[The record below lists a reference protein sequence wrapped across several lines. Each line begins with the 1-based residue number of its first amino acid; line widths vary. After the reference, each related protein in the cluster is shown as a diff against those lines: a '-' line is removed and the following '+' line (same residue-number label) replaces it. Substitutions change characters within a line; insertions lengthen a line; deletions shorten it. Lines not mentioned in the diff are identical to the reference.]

1 MVFITVLYDLACH
14 KLLIKNHITP
24 DHADDNIIQ
33 TNILLKLSNFVIT
46 GMVLTA
52 IETTGTAH

>member
-14 KLLIKNHITP
+14 KPLIKNHITP

-33 TNILLKLSNFVIT
+33 INILLNLSKLVTF
-46 GMVLTA
+46 G
-52 IETTGTAH
+52 

>member
-1 MVFITVLYDLACH
+1 MA
-14 KLLIKNHITP
+14 
-24 DHADDNIIQ
+24 DNIIQ

>member
-1 MVFITVLYDLACH
+1 MA
-14 KLLIKNHITP
+14 
-24 DHADDNIIQ
+24 DNIIQ

-52 IETTGTAH
+52 IETTGTA